1 MSGTSVVYAKR
12 NTETL
17 KYSTKYVCTHV
28 HCILY
33 SCPLHTVL
41 RYMWWSC
48 GLASI
53 HVTLYICTY
62 ANNDHFW
69 HHSIH
74 APPTTG
80 TTHYGHHPLRVLPT
94 MGTTHYGHH
103 PLQAPPTTG
112 TTHYRLHP
120 LQAPPT
126 TGSTH
131 YRHHS
136 LLVQLIPNTTY
147 SWHKSLPAPLPSQNH
162 SLPAPLHPSTTPPAP
177 LTPSCGP
184 PCSPKCGQSKSI
196 EETFQ

>member
-80 TTHYGHHPLRVLPT
+80 TTHYGYYPLWAPPT
-94 MGTTHYGHH
+94 TGTTHYRHH

-112 TTHYRLHP
+112 STHYRLHP

-126 TGSTH
+126 TGTTH
-131 YRHHS
+131 FWYNSFQTLLTPGTSHSQHHS
-136 LLVQLIPNTTY
+136 PPRTT
-147 SWHKSLPAPLPSQNH
+147 P
-162 SLPAPLHPSTTPPAP
+162 PSTTPPSTTPSQHHSIPAP
-177 LTPSCGP
+177 LPQHHSLHHVGLLVLQNVVSQNP
-184 PCSPKCGQSKSI
+184 
-196 EETFQ
+196 